1 MGEARL
7 VQGNEACALGAI
19 AAGCRFY
26 AGYPIT
32 PSSEIAETMAEL
44 LPRAGGVF
52 VQMEDE
58 IASLAACLGA
68 SLGGAKSMTA
78 TSGPGF
84 SLMQEHIGFAAMAEI
99 PSVIVN
105 VMRAGPSTGLPTSPA
120 QGDIQQARWGTHGD
134 RPAIVLASA
143 SVREVFHETVRAFSL
158 AERFRTPVV
167 LLHDEA
173 IGHLRERVEIP
184 ESVPIVG
191 RTAPDAGPYRPY
203 AAGENLVPPLSNFG
217 DGPRYHVTG
226 LAHDEDGFP
235 TQDGAVVAAMN
246 ERRHRKISAR
256 IREIE
261 SCESFLMEDAEVAV
275 VAIGIVA
282 RAAREAVRESR
293 RRGVKA
299 GLLRPVT
306 LWPFPQEALRE
317 AAARVGGFVVA
328 EMNLGQM
335 ALEVERVVGASR
347 VRGCFQADGE
357 LIDPETILA
366 AIERMEELR

>member
-7 VQGNEACALGAI
+7 VQGNEACALAAI

-134 RPAIVLASA
+134 HPAIVLASA
-143 SVREVFHETVRAFSL
+143 SVREVFEETVRAFSL
-158 AERFRTPVV
+158 AERFRTPVI

-173 IGHLRERVEIP
+173 VGHLRERVELP
-184 ESVPIVG
+184 ENVTI
-191 RTAPDAGPYRPY
+191 AERP
-203 AAGENLVPPLSNFG
+203 AAGQHLVPPLASFG
-217 DGPRYHVTG
+217 DGPRFHVTG

-246 ERRHRKISAR
+246 ERRHRKIETRLS
-256 IREIE
+256 EIE
-261 SCESFLMEDAEVAV
+261 SCESFLMEDAEIAV

-282 RAAREAVRESR
+282 RAAREAVREAR
-293 RRGVKA
+293 RRGIRA

-306 LWPFPQEALRE
+306 LWPFPEEALQQ
-317 AAARVGGFVVA
+317 AAARVGSFLVA
-328 EMNLGQM
+328 EMNRGQM
-335 ALEVERVVGASR
+335 ALEVERVIGASR
-347 VRGCFQADGE
+347 VRGCFQVDGE
-357 LIDPETILA
+357 LIRPETILA
-366 AIERMEELR
+366 SIELRE